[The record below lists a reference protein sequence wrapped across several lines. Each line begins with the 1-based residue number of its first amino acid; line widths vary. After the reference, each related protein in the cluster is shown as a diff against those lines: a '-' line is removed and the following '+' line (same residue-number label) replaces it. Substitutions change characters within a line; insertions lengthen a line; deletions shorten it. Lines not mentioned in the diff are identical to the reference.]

1 MSTLIITP
9 RGFTLIETLITIA
22 ILTLLTAVAIP
33 SFADFTVRV
42 RVNNEVS
49 ALHRLLLLTR
59 NHAVNQ
65 ERFVT
70 LCPLS
75 QSGQCSSK
83 WHEELSV
90 FYDDNKNK
98 KLDDLSEEMLI
109 KTKTSIKLGDKLQ
122 YAQGRTAL
130 IYAPSGRLAVWGGNG
145 TFRYCPRNHSDK
157 SRGIVISGAGRF
169 YVTTDQN
176 LDGLDE
182 NRSGRQIICTNNVD

>member
-1 MSTLIITP
+1 MSYNTFKIV
-9 RGFTLIETLITIA
+9 GFTLIETLITLA
-22 ILTLLTAVAIP
+22 ILISIATVALP
-33 SFADFTVRV
+33 SFADLFIKI
-42 RVNNEVS
+42 RVNNEIS

-70 LCPLS
+70 VCPLNK
-75 QSGQCSSK
+75 SGQCSNQ

-98 KLDDLSEEMLI
+98 ALDPSSAEVII
-109 KTKTSIKLGDKLQ
+109 KIKLAIKSGDKLQ

-145 TFRYCPRNHSDK
+145 TFRYCPKNHSNK
-157 SRGIVISGAGRF
+157 SRGIIISGAGRF
-169 YVTTDQN
+169 YLSTDQN
-176 LDGLDE
+176 MDGTDE
-182 NRSGRQIICTNNVD
+182 NRSGRMIHCN

>member
-1 MSTLIITP
+1 MSYITFKVV
-9 RGFTLIETLITIA
+9 GFTLIETLITLA
-22 ILTLLTAVAIP
+22 ILISIATVALP
-33 SFADFTVRV
+33 SFANLLIKIRV
-42 RVNNEVS
+42 DNEIS

-70 LCPLS
+70 VCPLNA
-75 QSGQCSSK
+75 SGQCSNQ

-98 KLDDLSEEMLI
+98 TLDPSSAEVII
-109 KTKTSIKLGDKLQ
+109 KIKLAIKPGDKLQ

-145 TFRYCPRNHSDK
+145 TFRYCPKNHSNK
-157 SRGIVISGAGRF
+157 SRGIIISGAGRF
-169 YVTTDQN
+169 YLSTDQN
-176 LDGLDE
+176 MDGTDE
-182 NRSGRQIICTNNVD
+182 NRSGRMIHCN

>member
-1 MSTLIITP
+1 MLTSTLTKK
-9 RGFTLIETLITIA
+9 GFTLIETLISMA
-22 ILTLLTAVAIP
+22 ILTLLTTMAIP
-33 SFADFTVRV
+33 SFLDFVVRI

-49 ALHRLLLLTR
+49 ALHRLLLLAR

-75 QSGQCSSK
+75 SSGQCSSD

-98 KLDDLSEEMLI
+98 KLDNLSEEIII
-109 KTKTSIKLGDKLQ
+109 KTKWSIKTGDKLQ
-122 YAQGRTAL
+122 YARGRTAL

-145 TFRYCPRNHSDK
+145 TFRYCPKDHSDK

-169 YVTTDQN
+169 YLTTDQN
-176 LDGLDE
+176 IDGVDE
-182 NRSGRQIICTNNVD
+182 NRSGRQILCHN

>member
-1 MSTLIITP
+1 MSIFTIAQK
-9 RGFTLIETLITIA
+9 GFTLIETLITIA
-22 ILTLLTAVAIP
+22 ILTLLTTIAIP
-33 SFADFTVRV
+33 SFGDFTVRV

-49 ALHRLLLLTR
+49 ALHRLLLLAR

-75 QSGQCSSK
+75 PSRQCSSD
-83 WHEELSV
+83 WHETLSV

-98 KLDDLSEEMLI
+98 KLDHLSDETLI
-109 KTKTSIKLGDKLQ
+109 KTKLSIKLGDKLQ
-122 YAQGRTAL
+122 YAQGRIAL

-145 TFRYCPRNHSDK
+145 TFRYCPKDHSDK

-169 YVTTDQN
+169 YLTSDQN

-182 NRSGRQIICTNNVD
+182 NRSGHQIICKHN

>member
-1 MSTLIITP
+1 MSNLTIKQ

-22 ILTLLTAVAIP
+22 ILISLTSIAIP
-33 SFADFTVRV
+33 SFADFLVRI

-70 LCPLS
+70 LCPLRR
-75 QSGQCSSK
+75 SGECSSD

-98 KLDDLSEEMLI
+98 KLDDFSDEILI
-109 KTKTSIKLGDKLQ
+109 KTKKSIKLGDKLQ

-145 TFRYCPRNHSDK
+145 TFRYCPKNHINK

-169 YVTTDQN
+169 YLTTDQN
-176 LDGLDE
+176 IDGLDE
-182 NRSGRQIICTNNVD
+182 NRSGRPIICNDG

>member
-1 MSTLIITP
+1 MSTFAIKE

-22 ILTLLTAVAIP
+22 ILTLLTTIAIP
-33 SFADFTVRV
+33 SFAEFTVRV

-59 NHAVNQ
+59 NYAVNQ

-75 QSGQCSSK
+75 QSGQCSSD

-90 FYDDNKNK
+90 FYDDKKNK
-98 KLDDLSEEMLI
+98 KLDDLSEEILI
-109 KTKTSIKLGDKLQ
+109 KTKAPIKLGDTLQ

-145 TFRYCPRNHSDK
+145 TFRYCPKDHSDK

-169 YVTTDQN
+169 YLTTDQN

-182 NRSGRQIICTNNVD
+182 NRSGRQIICNNNLE

>member
-1 MSTLIITP
+1 MPTLTMTL

-22 ILTLLTAVAIP
+22 ILTFLTTIAIP
-33 SFADFTVRV
+33 SFLDLTVRI

-75 QSGQCSSK
+75 ESGHCSSN

-98 KLDDLSEEMLI
+98 KLDNLSEEILI
-109 KTKTSIKLGDKLQ
+109 KTKLSIKTGDKLQ
-122 YAQGRTAL
+122 YAQGRIAL

-145 TFRYCPRNHSDK
+145 TFRYCPKNHSEK

-169 YVTTDQN
+169 YLTTDQDA
-176 LDGLDE
+176 DGLDE
-182 NRSGRQIICTNNVD
+182 NRSGSHIICNNN

>member
-1 MSTLIITP
+1 MSTLTLIQK
-9 RGFTLIETLITIA
+9 GFTLIETLISIA
-22 ILTLLTAVAIP
+22 ILTFLTTISIP
-33 SFADFTVRV
+33 SFLDFSVRV

-49 ALHRLLLLTR
+49 ALHRLLLITR

-75 QSGQCSSK
+75 PSGQCSSD
-83 WHEELSV
+83 WHETLSV

-98 KLDDLSEEMLI
+98 KLDNLSEESLI
-109 KTKTSIKLGDKLQ
+109 KTKLSIKLGDKLQ

-130 IYAPSGRLAVWGGNG
+130 IYAPSGRLAAWGGNG
-145 TFRYCPRNHSDK
+145 TFRYCPKDHSDK

-169 YVTTDQN
+169 YLTTDQN
-176 LDGLDE
+176 VDGLDE
-182 NRSGRQIICTNNVD
+182 NRSGRHIICSNN